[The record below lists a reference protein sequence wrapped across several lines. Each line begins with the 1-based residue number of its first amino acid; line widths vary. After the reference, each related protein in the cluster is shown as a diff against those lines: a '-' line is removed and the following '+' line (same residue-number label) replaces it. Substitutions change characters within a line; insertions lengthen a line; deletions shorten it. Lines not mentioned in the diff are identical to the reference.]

1 MARKRPAKKSVGAK
15 AVKSAAKSRAAKKA
29 ARSAS
34 KSPVAAKK
42 TKAKADKKAMAPPA
56 KTARAAKARRTVAEK
71 AAKRTGPAKTS
82 ATKLAKTAV
91 KPAAKSARKSSTH
104 KSLPS
109 TPPPRKPAEAAQPL
123 PTARRSAP
131 RISAGR
137 RADSRKVAGREAL
150 AKNTLAVR
158 TAPARKPTKKSPAKK
173 RPAKRAPAPK
183 AAGKT
188 ARSRLTPR
196 ATQTLAP
203 PVLRDTARR
212 RVVKPTAPRPEKPAA
227 RVRRAPFRLHALGV
241 RDEHPTD
248 RAQISALLSA
258 AFERPD
264 ESANV
269 ERARTNG
276 NIVLSLVAEYDS
288 EIVGHIA
295 FVRVE
300 ALIDGKAVKAV
311 ELTPLAV
318 APSRQGRG
326 IGSVL
331 VGAGLEAART
341 AGFDAVFVAGD
352 SAYFTRFGFSS
363 QIAKLFESD
372 ELARLSAIELKAG
385 ALTGGTGTLARP
397 PS

>member
-1 MARKRPAKKSVGAK
+1 MARKMPAKSVGAK
-15 AVKSAAKSRAAKKA
+15 SVRAGAKSRAAKKA
-29 ARSAS
+29 ARSGT

-42 TKAKADKKAMAPPA
+42 TKAKAAKKAKAPPA
-56 KTARAAKARRTVAEK
+56 KTARAAKARRTVAKK
-71 AAKRTGPAKTS
+71 AAKRTSAAKTS
-82 ATKLAKTAV
+82 AKRVAKSAV
-91 KPAAKSARKSSTH
+91 QPAAKSARKAS
-104 KSLPS
+104 
-109 TPPPRKPAEAAQPL
+109 PRKLVEASPPL
-123 PTARRSAP
+123 PTARRAGP

-137 RADSRKVAGREAL
+137 RADSRKASDREAL

-158 TAPARKPTKKSPAKK
+158 AAPTRKPARKGPAKK

-188 ARSRLTPR
+188 ARSRLTPH
-196 ATQTLAP
+196 APQTLAP

-212 RVVKPTAPRPEKPAA
+212 RVVKPTALRPEKPAP

-248 RAQISALLSA
+248 RAQIGALLSA

-264 ESANV
+264 ESAIV
-269 ERARTNG
+269 ERARASG
-276 NIVLSLVAEYDS
+276 DIVLSLVAEYDS

-300 ALIDGKAVKAV
+300 ALMGGKSVKAL
-311 ELTPLAV
+311 ELAPLAV

-326 IGSVL
+326 IGSAL

-341 AGFDAVFVAGD
+341 AGFDAVFVAD
-352 SAYFTRFGFSS
+352 ELAYFDRFGFSS
-363 QIAKLFESD
+363 QIAKPFESD
-372 ELARLSAIELKAG
+372 EWANLSAIELKVG
-385 ALTGGTGTLARP
+385 ALAGGTGALARK